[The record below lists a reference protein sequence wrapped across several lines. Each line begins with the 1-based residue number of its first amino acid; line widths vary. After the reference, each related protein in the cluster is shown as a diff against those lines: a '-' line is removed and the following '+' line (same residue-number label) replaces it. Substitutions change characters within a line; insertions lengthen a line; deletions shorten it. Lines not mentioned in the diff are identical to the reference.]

1 MFREKLHKKL
11 SSALLENGFEE
22 PKELQKKCIPKINGG
37 ADVIAIGPNGSGK
50 STTIMMSAIQ
60 KLGMAFEDA
69 PRALIIVSDEVK
81 ALEMKDQFR
90 MLSKNTD
97 LRAEVAFDGGKI
109 DAQTEAIYFGTDIV
123 IGTAKR
129 VLEIYFRKNF
139 NLNKIKLFVIDD
151 AEMIIK
157 HGLQGQIDRLALSL
171 PKCQHLVFTN
181 DLTPKIEKLIEKFII
196 APIVIEVEE

>member
-1 MFREKLHKKL
+1 M
-11 SSALLENGFEE
+11 SADKDIDSPYNTYRYKGLPPGPICLVNPSTIDAVLNYSKHNYTYFCAKADFSGYSNFTNDYKVHMKNAAAYQEALENGFEE

-97 LRAEVAFDGGKI
+97 LRAEVYK
-109 DAQTEAIYFGTDIV
+109 V
-123 IGTAKR
+123 K
-129 VLEIYFRKNF
+129 
-139 NLNKIKLFVIDD
+139 
-151 AEMIIK
+151 
-157 HGLQGQIDRLALSL
+157 
-171 PKCQHLVFTN
+171 
-181 DLTPKIEKLIEKFII
+181 
-196 APIVIEVEE
+196 